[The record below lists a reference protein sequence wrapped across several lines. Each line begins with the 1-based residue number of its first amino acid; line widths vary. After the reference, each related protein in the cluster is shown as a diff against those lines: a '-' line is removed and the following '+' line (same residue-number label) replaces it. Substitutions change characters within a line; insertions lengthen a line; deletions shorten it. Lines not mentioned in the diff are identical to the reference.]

1 MKACFPFFILGAVL
15 DRSSYMQRIAAL
27 SHLYVGLLL
36 LVLLSSCRFIDT
48 PEVKL
53 FQTLTAD
60 ETGIRFENNLTYNK
74 ELNPYTYRNFYNG
87 GGVGIGDFN
96 KDGLQDVFLTGNQV
110 SNKLYLNG
118 GDFRFRDITDK
129 AGLNSEGVWSTGVSV
144 VDINGDGWL
153 DIYVCK
159 SGSPGGENRHNELFI
174 NNGDST
180 FTERS
185 EDYGIDITGLSTD
198 AVFFDYDRD
207 GDLDMYLLS
216 NSFQPVT
223 GLSPQPELRSKPDPD
238 GGDRLFRNE
247 TISNQSESV
256 SSTVFTEVTQS
267 AGIFS
272 SRIGFGLDV
281 LAGDVNGDSWP
292 DLYISNDF
300 FERDY
305 LYINN
310 HDGTFSE
317 RLPELMQSI
326 SFSSMGGD
334 LADINHDGYP
344 EIFVT
349 DMLPEGWE
357 RAKSKTA
364 FDFWSDYSE
373 RFRNGYFYQFVRN
386 TLQLNTGPLPG
397 EDQKFQEIGR
407 FSSVEATDWSW
418 TALFA
423 DLNLDGTNDIY
434 VTNGIY
440 KDLTDQNYISDNN
453 SMRKLRS
460 VIEEDQPVGILFDE
474 IPSTPVSNYAFSGT
488 DSLKFHDKAEEWGL
502 AEEGFSNGAAY
513 VDLDNDGDLDLIVNN
528 VNGPVSVLKNRSEEL
543 QPEQKG
549 MMLRLEDEGE
559 NTFAVGAKVKAWI
572 GNELYYRE
580 QQPMRGFQSSV
591 DPRLHFGFRQA
602 ETIDSLLIE
611 WPGGEQTFI
620 EKLSIEPDLVIKKSG
635 NKLYADDDDLS
646 SVMNNSSGHEP
657 IFKNISDSISL
668 EYRHSENEFVDF
680 RRDRLLYEMHST
692 EGPASCVADINK
704 DGLDDLYLGGAKGQA
719 GSIFIQDEGGV
730 FTALHQQAVQSDS
743 ESEDTAC
750 TWFDANGDGAL
761 DLYVSSGGSEFPSSS
776 SSLADRFY
784 INQDGQ
790 FIRKGNLLPQS
801 RYEIS
806 SVVIANDFDQ
816 DGDTDLFTGSRMQP
830 FAYGVPASGNI
841 LENDGSGNF
850 TNNSEELAP
859 ELREIGLLTDAA
871 WTDYDSDGDTDLVVV
886 GEWMPVTIL
895 QNRLAET
902 GEATFQRVTGNS
914 DLTESHG
921 LWKSL
926 LIADIN
932 KDGRP
937 DFIAGNQGLNSRLEA
952 SIEAPLK
959 LWVNDF
965 DRNGSIEQILT
976 KSESNRDIP
985 LVLLQDLREQM
996 PRIGSRVTDFE
1007 SYAGMDMNDLFT
1019 EEERKGGRVLRA
1031 TELESSLFINKG
1043 NGNFEKQPLPTGAQL
1058 TPLYTGLYHE
1068 RLEENAAYVLTGG
1081 NLDAVKP
1088 LFGAY
1093 QSGFGTVLKFE
1104 GEGMSHVSLAH
1115 SGFIVEGEI
1124 RGIHSVKSHDN
1135 LLFLVIRNNNSPVWF
1150 KQVH

>member
-1 MKACFPFFILGAVL
+1 MKSITGLLKISF
-15 DRSSYMQRIAAL
+15 
-27 SHLYVGLLL
+27 GLLL
-36 LVLLSSCRFIDT
+36 LFFLSFCSSNHKPGD
-48 PEVKL
+48 KL
-53 FQTLTAD
+53 FQSLRSK
-60 ETGIRFENNLTYNK
+60 ETGITFENNLTYNK

-96 KDGLQDVFLTGNQV
+96 KDGLQDVFFTGNQV
-110 SNKLYLNG
+110 SNRLYLNEG
-118 GDFRFRDITDK
+118 NFQFKDVTDR
-129 AGLNSEGVWSTGVSV
+129 AGLNSKGVWSTGVSV
-144 VDINGDGWL
+144 VDINADGWL

-180 FTERS
+180 FTEQSRA
-185 EDYGIDITGLSTD
+185 YGLNISGLSTD
-198 AVFFDYDRD
+198 AVFFDYDLD

-223 GLSPQPELRSKPDPD
+223 GLSPQPGLRNKPDPN

-247 TISNQSESV
+247 TIPEDNDSET
-256 SSTVFTEVTQS
+256 STTFTEVTET

-292 DLYISNDF
+292 DLYVSNDF

-310 HDGTFSE
+310 RDGTFSE

-334 LADINHDGYP
+334 MADINHDGYP

-349 DMLPEGWE
+349 DMLPEAWE

-373 RFRNGYFYQFVRN
+373 RIRNGYFFQFVRN

-397 EDQKFQEIGR
+397 KELIFREIGR
-407 FSSVEATDWSW
+407 MSGVEATDWSW

-423 DLNLDGTNDIY
+423 DLNLDGFNDIY

-440 KDLTDQNYISDNN
+440 KDLTDQDYISDHS

-460 VIEEDQPVGILFDE
+460 VIEEDMPVGILFDE
-474 IPSTPVSNYAFSGT
+474 IPSTPISNYAFSGS
-488 DSLKFHDKAEEWGL
+488 DSLLFENKSPEWGL
-502 AEEGFSNGAAY
+502 AEKGFSNGAAY
-513 VDLDNDGDLDLIVNN
+513 ADLDNDGDLDLIVNN
-528 VNGPVSVLKNRSEEL
+528 VNSPASVLENRSELMNVEHR
-543 QPEQKG
+543 G
-549 MMLRLEDEGE
+549 MLLSLEGE
-559 NTFAVGAKVKAWI
+559 GSNTYAVGAKVKAWVN
-572 GNELYYRE
+572 GHLYYRE

-591 DPRLHFGFRQA
+591 DPRLHFGFGQV

-611 WPGGEQTFI
+611 WPGGENTFI
-620 EKLSIEPDLVIKKSG
+620 ENLPVEPNLVIKKSES
-635 NKLYADDDDLS
+635 KITAD
-646 SVMNNSSGHEP
+646 NNTMPVGIKNSTDP
-657 IFKNISDSISL
+657 KPLFKNISDSISL
-668 EYRHSENEFVDF
+668 NYSHSENEFVDF

-692 EGPASCVADINK
+692 EGPASCVADING

-719 GSIFIQDEGGV
+719 GTIFIQDEGGD
-730 FTALHQQAVQSDS
+730 FTGLEQEALINDREA
-743 ESEDTAC
+743 EDTAC
-750 TWFDANGDGAL
+750 TWFDANGDDVL

-776 SSLADRFY
+776 SSLADRLY
-784 INQDGQ
+784 INQAGQ
-790 FIRKGNLLPQS
+790 FIRDGNLLPQS
-801 RYEIS
+801 QYEIG
-806 SVVIANDFDQ
+806 SVVIAEDFDQ

-830 FAYGVPASGNI
+830 FAYGVPANGN
-841 LENDGSGNF
+841 LLVNDGSGTFSNR
-850 TNNSEELAP
+850 SEQLAP
-859 ELREIGLLTDAA
+859 ALKELGLLTDAA
-871 WTDYDSDGDTDLVVV
+871 WMDYDRDGDADLVVV

-895 QNRLAET
+895 QNRLTET
-902 GEATFQRVTGNS
+902 GEATFQQVTQS
-914 DLTESHG
+914 TAMAESNG

-926 LIADIN
+926 HIADVN
-932 KDGRP
+932 RDGRP
-937 DFIAGNQGLNSRLEA
+937 DIIAGNQGLNSRMKA
-952 SIEAPLK
+952 SGKAPLK
-959 LWVNDF
+959 LWVHDF

-976 KSESNRDIP
+976 MTENNRDIP

-996 PRIGSRVTDFE
+996 PRITNRIPDFKT
-1007 SYAGMDMNDLFT
+1007 YAKMDMNDLFT
-1019 EEERKGGRVLRA
+1019 EEELKGGRVLTA
-1031 TELESSLFINKG
+1031 TEMESALFLNREDG
-1043 NGNFEKQPLPTGAQL
+1043 SFEKHKLPLGAQF
-1058 TPLYTGLYHE
+1058 TPLYAGLFLE
-1068 RLEENAAYVLTGG
+1068 RPEKEVPIVLTGG

-1093 QSGFGTVLKFE
+1093 QSGIGSVLQFE
-1104 GEGMSHVSLAH
+1104 GEIMSLLSPAH
-1115 SGFIVEGEI
+1115 SGFIVEGEV
-1124 RGIHSVKSHDN
+1124 RGIHSVKSRDN

-1150 KQVH
+1150 KQIH